1 METAAQ
7 EYSETLKELGAL
19 NKKIAQTRKLAKTQ
33 KTKLTSML
41 EGSETKTL
49 EAGSLKFTLEEKLE
63 LVVVE

>member
-49 EAGSLKFTLEEKLE
+49 VAGSLKFTLEEKLE